1 MPLPPS
7 VPRDEIH
14 LRRIDLRGYRR
25 DDGLYDIEARMA
37 DTKTS
42 ELTLAEGR
50 VVPAGEALHDM
61 SIRMVVD
68 EDLNVIDIV
77 ASTDASPFGICTE
90 ATGTLQSMKG
100 LRIAAGWSAAVR
112 QRLAGRNGCT
122 HLTELLA
129 PLATVAFQTL
139 SQVRN
144 AGRRPSMRRASH
156 ARSTPAMPTRAIAK
170 SSVAVG
176 RSTTTATEGGRL
188 EGIEV
193 GNMRVEM
200 CDPYG
205 RRLTSNRSW
214 RQSISIA
221 IFRFWSHSPR
231 PSRPPGTRRSRVT
244 GGSSSPT

>member
-14 LRRIDLRGYRR
+14 RRRIELRGYRR
-25 DDGLYDIEARMA
+25 GDGLYDIEARMV

-42 ELTLAEGR
+42 DLTLPEGR

-61 SIRMVVD
+61 AIRMVVD

-112 QRLAGRNGCT
+112 ERLAGRIGCT

-144 AGRRPSMRRASH
+144 AGPASVDATGRPRKIDTCYAY
-156 ARSTPAMPTRAIAK
+156 A
-170 SSVAVG
+170 
-176 RSTTTATEGGRL
+176 
-188 EGIEV
+188 
-193 GNMRVEM
+193 
-200 CDPYG
+200 
-205 RRLTSNRSW
+205 SNREIV
-214 RQSISIA
+214 Q
-221 IFRFWSHSPR
+221 
-231 PSRPPGTRRSRVT
+231 RRWPEFYD
-244 GGSSSPT
+244 GE